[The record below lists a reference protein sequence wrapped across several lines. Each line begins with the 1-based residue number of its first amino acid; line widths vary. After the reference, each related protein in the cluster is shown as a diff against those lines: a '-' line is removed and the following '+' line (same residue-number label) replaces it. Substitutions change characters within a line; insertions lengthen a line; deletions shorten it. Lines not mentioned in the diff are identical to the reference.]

1 MFYKYFKLS
10 LFVFFINILFFTNFC
25 NAQLKD
31 YSGMGGQANK
41 TAETAGFDSGV
52 GGGDAIGGIIA
63 SLIKAFLSILGII
76 FLILVIYGGYKWM
89 MARGS
94 EQEVEAAKNIIQRAI
109 IGLIIIVAAYAIT
122 AFVFTGLEDAVQ

>member
-1 MFYKYFKLS
+1 MLYGILCFIKLYKNMFYKYFKLS

-63 SLIKAFLSILGII
+63 LLIKAFFNFSSTL
-76 FLILVIYGGYKWM
+76 
-89 MARGS
+89 R
-94 EQEVEAAKNIIQRAI
+94 VENFPQFRKIP
-109 IGLIIIVAAYAIT
+109 G
-122 AFVFTGLEDAVQ
+122 AVKALTV